1 MNRPRGQ
8 KVSAA
13 ERSNITRM
21 ENDFSNKKVI
31 NSVVGRFQW
40 SREKGDQIGMGLRD
54 EEEEMGTWQEDNFF
68 KKFS

>member
-1 MNRPRGQ
+1 
-8 KVSAA
+8 
-13 ERSNITRM
+13 M